1 MNRNGFSI
9 AEVLISIAIFSIVS
23 LAVFTTFQMSTNS
36 WDVISTQSYLA
47 AEARNAVEKMGKE
60 LRKSKLSNID
70 TSQAGQLSFKLPT
83 VNQSTGAISSWSSW
97 IRYSRGGVGGNQL
110 LRTDTSSGTTTVLAN
125 DVITLQFVANSNPST
140 VTITLTTQDVTAKGT
155 LVPVGLTST
164 VELRN

>member
-9 AEVLISIAIFSIVS
+9 AEVLVSIAIFSIVS
-23 LAVFTTFQMSTNS
+23 LAVFTTFQVGTNS

-47 AEARNAVEKMGKE
+47 GEARNAVEKMSKE

-70 TSQAGQLSFKLPT
+70 TSQAGQISFKLPT
-83 VNQSTGAISSWSSW
+83 VNASTGTISSWSNW

-110 LRTDTSSGTTTVLAN
+110 LRTDTSTGIATVLAN
-125 DVITLQFVANSNPST
+125 DVTGLQFVANSNPST
-140 VTITLTTQDVTAKGT
+140 VTATLTAQDVTPKGT
-155 LVPVGLTST
+155 TVPVNLTST